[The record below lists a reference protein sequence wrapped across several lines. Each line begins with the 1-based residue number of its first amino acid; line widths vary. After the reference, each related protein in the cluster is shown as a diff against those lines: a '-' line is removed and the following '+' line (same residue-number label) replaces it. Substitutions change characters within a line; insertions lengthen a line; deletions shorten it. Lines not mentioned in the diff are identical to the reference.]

1 MMRKFFQLLFH
12 HLLLFFSIVGPG
24 LISAI
29 AGNDAGG
36 ITTFSVAGARFGYS
50 LFWTMIPLILLLIL
64 VQEMCAHMGVVTGKG
79 LADLIRE
86 NFGLKMTVVFMVGL
100 FFANFATTISEFAGI
115 AAASELF
122 GLNRYLTVIFAG
134 LLILVLT
141 IRVNYKLLEKVFL
154 FMCLFY
160 VTYIIS
166 GILAHPD
173 WNAVGHALVTP
184 TFSLDTQYLVILV
197 GLLGTSI
204 TPWMQFYLQ
213 SSIVEKGLKL
223 SEYRYARWELILAAI
238 LATTISFF
246 ILLAAAAIL
255 YPQGITIENAA
266 EAAAALEPIAGHFA
280 EVLFGLGLFAAA
292 FFGAFILQLSTAYYV
307 CEAFGWESGVNK
319 KFNEAKEFYAVICV
333 LLIPSMFLVLLPNAP
348 LINIMIIAQVINGI
362 ILPILLLVIL
372 HLVNK
377 EKVMGE
383 HVNGK
388 IYNVVCW
395 IAAGFLI
402 LVTVV
407 MVGMTVWQIV

>member
-1 MMRKFFQLLFH
+1 MRKLFNLPFH
-12 HLLLFFSIVGPG
+12 HLLFFLSIVGPG

-36 ITTFSVAGARFGYS
+36 ITTFSVAGARFGYT
-50 LFWTMIPLILLLIL
+50 LFWTMIPLILLLII
-64 VQEMCAHMGVVTGKG
+64 VQEMCARMGVVTGKG

-86 NFGLKMTVVFMVGL
+86 NFGLRMTVVFMIGL

-134 LLILVLT
+134 FLILVLT

-184 TFSLDTQYLVILV
+184 TFSLETSYLVILV

-280 EVLFGLGLFAAA
+280 EVLFALGLFAAA
-292 FFGAFILQLSTAYYV
+292 FFGAFILPLSTAYYV

-319 KFNEAKEFYAVICV
+319 KFHEAREFYIVIGLLV
-333 LLIPSMFLVLLPNAP
+333 LPSALVVLIPSIPLVPLMLLS
-348 LINIMIIAQVINGI
+348 QVINGVL
-362 ILPILLLVIL
+362 LPILLLIIL
-372 HLVNK
+372 HLVNN

-383 HVNGK
+383 YVNK
-388 IYNVVCW
+388 PAYNVICW
-395 IAAGFLI
+395 IAAFLLI
-402 LVTVV
+402 IVTIV
-407 MVGMTVWQIV
+407 MVGMTVLQFV

>member
-1 MMRKFFQLLFH
+1 MRKLFNLPFH
-12 HLLLFFSIVGPG
+12 HLLFFLSIVGPG

-36 ITTFSVAGARFGYS
+36 ITTFSVAGARFGYA
-50 LFWTMIPLILLLIL
+50 LFWTMIPLILLLIV
-64 VQEMCAHMGVVTGKG
+64 VQEMCARMGVVTGKG

-134 LLILVLT
+134 FLILVLT

-280 EVLFGLGLFAAA
+280 EVLFALGLFAAA
-292 FFGAFILQLSTAYYV
+292 FFGAFILPLSTAYYV

-319 KFNEAKEFYAVICV
+319 KFHEAREFYTVIGLLV
-333 LLIPSMFLVLLPNAP
+333 LPSALVVLIPSIPLVPLMLLS
-348 LINIMIIAQVINGI
+348 QVINGVL
-362 ILPILLLVIL
+362 LPVLLLVIL
-372 HLVNK
+372 HLVNN

-383 HVNGK
+383 YVNK
-388 IYNVVCW
+388 PLYNVICW
-395 IAAGFLI
+395 IAAFLLI
-402 LVTVV
+402 LVTMA
-407 MVGMTVWQIV
+407 MVGMTVWQFV

>member
-1 MMRKFFQLLFH
+1 MRKLFNLPFH
-12 HLLLFFSIVGPG
+12 HLLFFLSIVGPG

-36 ITTFSVAGARFGYS
+36 ITTFSVAGARFGYT
-50 LFWTMIPLILLLIL
+50 LFWTMVPLILLLII
-64 VQEMCAHMGVVTGKG
+64 VQEMCARMGVVTGKG

-86 NFGLKMTVVFMVGL
+86 NFGLRMTVVFMIGL

-134 LLILVLT
+134 FLILVLI
-141 IRVNYKLLEKVFL
+141 IRVNYRHLEKVFL

-184 TFSLDTQYLVILV
+184 TFSLDTSYLVILV
-197 GLLGTSI
+197 GILGTSI

-223 SEYRYARWELILAAI
+223 SEYRYAQWELILAAI

-280 EVLFGLGLFAAA
+280 EVLFALGLFAAA
-292 FFGAFILQLSTAYYV
+292 FFGAFILPLSTAYYV

-319 KFNEAKEFYAVICV
+319 KFHEAREFYTVIGLLV
-333 LLIPSMFLVLLPNAP
+333 LPSALVVLIPSIPLVPLMLLS
-348 LINIMIIAQVINGI
+348 QVINGVL
-362 ILPILLLVIL
+362 LPVLLLVIL
-372 HLVNK
+372 HLVNN

-383 HVNGK
+383 YVNK
-388 IYNVVCW
+388 PTYNVICW
-395 IAAGFLI
+395 IAALLLI
-402 LVTVV
+402 VITMA
-407 MVGMTVWQIV
+407 MVGMTILQFV

>member
-1 MMRKFFQLLFH
+1 MMRKFFNLPFYH
-12 HLLLFFSIVGPG
+12 LLFFLSIIGPG

-36 ITTFSVAGARFGYS
+36 ITTFSIAGARFGYT
-50 LFWTMIPLILLLIL
+50 LFWTMIPLILLLII
-64 VQEMCAHMGVVTGKG
+64 VQEMCARMGVVTGKG

-134 LLILVLT
+134 FLILVMI

-173 WNAVGHALVTP
+173 WNAIGHSLFTP
-184 TFSLDTQYLVILV
+184 VFSLDTNYLVILV

-280 EVLFGLGLFAAA
+280 EVLFALGLFAAA
-292 FFGAFILQLSTAYYV
+292 FFGAFILPLSTAYYV

-319 KFNEAKEFYAVICV
+319 KFHEAREFYSVIGLLV
-333 LLIPSMFLVLLPNAP
+333 LPSALVVLIPSIPLVPLMLLS
-348 LINIMIIAQVINGI
+348 QVINGVL
-362 ILPILLLVIL
+362 LPILLLVIL
-372 HLVNK
+372 HLINN

-383 HVNGK
+383 YVNK
-388 IYNVVCW
+388 PAYNVICW
-395 IAAGFLI
+395 VAVVLLI
-402 LVTVV
+402 FVTML
-407 MVGMTVWQIV
+407 MVGMTVYQLF